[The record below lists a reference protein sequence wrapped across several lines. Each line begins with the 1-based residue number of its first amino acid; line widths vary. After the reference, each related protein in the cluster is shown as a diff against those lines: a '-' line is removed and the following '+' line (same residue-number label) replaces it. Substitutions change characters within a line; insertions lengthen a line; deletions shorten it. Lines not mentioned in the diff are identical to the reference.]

1 MSRRPCVLVGGTN
14 GKGSTA
20 AFTEA
25 LLRASGLRVGLFTSP
40 HLSSFRERI
49 RVDGRDVEGAEV
61 VTLAQRVLR
70 AAERI
75 AYDATFFE
83 CTWAMAALAFEDA
96 QVDCVV
102 WEVGLGGRL
111 DATNVCDPVAS
122 AVVTVDLDHEDVLGA
137 GFDAIAREKA
147 ALFRPGRPA
156 LTAARGPGL
165 RALRRCVDGL
175 PEAEKPRLRVCR
187 EDFAPYGGALPLPGE
202 HQAANAAV
210 ALELAAALGI
220 RPRPEDLAAV
230 RWPGRGERVSEGT
243 WLDCAHNVE
252 GARAV
257 VEWLGAAHLGPV
269 ELVFGAMH
277 DKDYLGVLSILAPM
291 AARIV
296 VVTPDHPRGAP
307 AAEVVRRFEAHRD
320 RTAAPVE
327 IVAVERVQSAL
338 EAPLSGGLATRLVT
352 GSCYLVGEARAHVLR
367 QPWPE
372 CGLATRAR

>member
-1 MSRRPCVLVGGTN
+1 VLVGGTN

-40 HLSSFRERI
+40 HLNSFRERI
-49 RVDGRDVEGAEV
+49 RVDGHDLEAAEV
-61 VTLAQRVLR
+61 VTLAHRVLR
-70 AAERI
+70 AAEGI
-75 AYDATFFE
+75 GYDATFFE
-83 CTWAMAALAFEDA
+83 CTWAMAALAFDDA
-96 QVDCVV
+96 KVDCVV

-111 DATNVCDPVAS
+111 DATNVCTPVAS
-122 AVVTVDLDHEDVLGA
+122 AVVTVDLDHEDILGA

-147 ALFRPGRPA
+147 ALFRAGRPA

-165 RALRRCVDGL
+165 AALRRWIDAL
-175 PEAEKPRLRVCR
+175 PGSERPTLRVCR

-202 HQAANAAV
+202 HQSANAAV
-210 ALELAAALGI
+210 ALELATALGI
-220 RPRPEDLAAV
+220 RPRPEDLASV
-230 RWPGRGERVSEGT
+230 RWPGRGERLPNGT
-243 WLDCAHNVE
+243 WVDCAHNVE

-257 VEWLGAAHLGPV
+257 VEWLEAAQLGAV
-269 ELVFGAMH
+269 ELVFGAMQ
-277 DKDYLGVLSILAPM
+277 DKDFLGVLSILAP
-291 AARIV
+291 AVARIV

-307 AAEVVRRFEAHRD
+307 ATEVVRRFEESREG
-320 RTAAPVE
+320 TARGKEV
-327 IVAVERVQSAL
+327 VAAGGVQAAL
-338 EAPLSGGLATRLVT
+338 EAPLSGGKTVRLVT